1 MWSLVRRFMPYMT
14 RNFRTSLET
23 FHKVLYGA
31 QYSVPPWYFCTS
43 LTKQWLSFGLEAFR
57 QHPELIVTESTM
69 LRKTEHISDSHYSD
83 QLVLDKPNNNEEFLK
98 MMFYHLRDELK
109 KSIDQADWI
118 NEKLSAYI
126 NERLSTVRLQ
136 IGIPTEVARN
146 VSYINHYYYEFIVQR
161 MIFAENV
168 RSQWNLEKKIMSD
181 LLGKLSEND
190 RIIAELFSTSKNND
204 KQKIKYLNDLN
215 MVIMSQELIRK
226 PYYHYKYPM

>member
-1 MWSLVRRFMPYMT
+1 MPYMT

-23 FHKVLYGA
+23 FHKTLYGA

-57 QHPELIVTESTM
+57 QHPELIVTEATKF
-69 LRKTEHISDSHYSD
+69 RKPEHISDGHYSD
-83 QLVLDKPNNNEEFLK
+83 HLVLDKIDNNEEFLK

-126 NERLSTVRLQ
+126 NDRLSAVRLQ
-136 IGIPTEVARN
+136 IGIPPEVAKN
-146 VSYINHYYYEFIVQR
+146 VSYIDHYYNEFILNR
-161 MIFAENV
+161 MTFAENMK
-168 RSQWNLEKKIMSD
+168 SQWNLEKKIMGD
-181 LLGKLSEND
+181 LLGTLSDND
-190 RIIAELFSTSKNND
+190 RIIAELFSSSKNNEM
-204 KQKIKYLNDLN
+204 QKIKYLNDLN
-215 MVIMSQELIRK
+215 MVIMSQELVRK